1 MKVYLSKVSCHLA
14 PVLISLLIPSHLP
27 TLNRSITR
35 GHLLGV
41 RFWGNDRKTSSAKVM
56 SPFRDNLHPVTH
68 QPGAAQSWP
77 CPTLG
82 QFWKTIPAPQY
93 SLSLAENCWYCVS
106 AQFSPFSVPFPSPSP
121 GVGSKSA
128 SLYAHLK
135 VYFME
140 NLVCNS
146 LMRIYK
152 VISPTRERLFLYL
165 KQWNTFKYYI
175 FKFSLGGW
183 VGCCYEEKEESGEE
197 VPSMRSSKSEGSGTW
212 ESMGCLNYGDHY
224 SITSDRVLKILWR
237 DLKKKKFLTMTLRFL
252 TSNWID
258 GGAIHW
264 NGEYWER
271 AKFGNSRLVALFYTH
286 WFWEYKLSRKVIK

>member
-1 MKVYLSKVSCHLA
+1 MTGKLPQQRSCPHSGTTYIQW
-14 PVLISLLIPSHLP
+14 LISL
-27 TLNRSITR
+27 
-35 GHLLGV
+35 G
-41 RFWGNDRKTSSAKVM
+41 
-56 SPFRDNLHPVTH
+56 LH
-68 QPGAAQSWP
+68 
-77 CPTLG
+77 
-82 QFWKTIPAPQY
+82 
-93 SLSLAENCWYCVS
+93 
-106 AQFSPFSVPFPSPSP
+106 SP
-121 GVGSKSA
+121 GLVPPWVSFERPSQPHSTPWAWLRIVGTVSQPS
-128 SLYAHLK
+128 SRPSQSCFLLLLPLVLVPRAHLK

-197 VPSMRSSKSEGSGTW
+197 VPSMRTSKSEGFGTW
-212 ESMGCLNYGDHY
+212 ESMGCLDYGDHY
-224 SITSDRVLKILWR
+224 SITSGRVLKILWR

-286 WFWEYKLSRKVIK
+286 WFWEYRLSRKVIK